1 MAFDAFSCPSGAR
14 PSRVYVR
21 YVERRPESSV
31 PAANGH
37 GTRPEPRREF
47 RGHAPLQVGVQVNHG
62 ACPLGFQQR
71 GKKTLLS
78 LTLGP
83 DRCLRSRNC
92 PAGQFTLSLGV
103 MWLSYEG
110 SFQHTHTHTHTVR
123 YQTDGNRFQAC
134 IGICAGICH
143 IRGGASAAYGIC
155 GGICGIC
162 HRLGEHAAHVICAPS
177 CY

>member
-110 SFQHTHTHTHTVR
+110 SFQHTHTHIHIHIHIHIHSHLRTRTHMHTL
-123 YQTDGNRFQAC
+123 
-134 IGICAGICH
+134 
-143 IRGGASAAYGIC
+143 AYKNT
-155 GGICGIC
+155 
-162 HRLGEHAAHVICAPS
+162 HADKHTNVQRS
-177 CY
+177 GSL